1 MRDLIY
7 SLNIVLPLF
16 LIGVL
21 GYFLRVK
28 GIVDMNF
35 MDKGVSLCFKLL
47 LPFMLFNEIYTS
59 DIVGGFNPKTFA
71 FGVIGTFISIF
82 LTFVY
87 AKFCIKSEDKRSAI
101 AHGIFRSN
109 FIMMGVPIVENMYGA
124 GSTVNAAA
132 LLPIV
137 IPMFNVA
144 AILVFTLYAPR
155 AEGEKRVSVK
165 SVIMKIVKN
174 PLIIAVFVAAVF
186 KILNIKLPTFAMTT
200 VSYIARTST
209 TMSLLT
215 IGGLFE
221 VSQAKKNLKYSLATC
236 FARLIIV
243 PFIAISIAVA
253 LGFKGVDLATLLI
266 LFGSPTAVSSAAMAK
281 NLGGDYKL
289 SGDITMLSAFFSIFT
304 MFGFIFILKSLSLL

>member
-1 MRDLIY
+1 
-7 SLNIVLPLF
+7 
-16 LIGVL
+16 
-21 GYFLRVK
+21 
-28 GIVDMNF
+28 
-35 MDKGVSLCFKLL
+35 
-47 LPFMLFNEIYTS
+47 
-59 DIVGGFNPKTFA
+59 
-71 FGVIGTFISIF
+71 
-82 LTFVY
+82 
-87 AKFCIKSEDKRSAI
+87 KRSAI

-155 AEGEKRVSVK
+155 AEGEKWVSVK